1 MGKMFTWGM
10 EMWVH
15 RFINIKIIFEGKG
28 VGVDFILLFFLVGNR
43 SILIEFSGNCG
54 YSSLIPYKT

>member
-1 MGKMFTWGM
+1 MFTWGM

-28 VGVDFILLFFLVGNR
+28 VGVDFILKRNVH
-43 SILIEFSGNCG
+43 
-54 YSSLIPYKT
+54 